1 MPDNVLLWIA
11 VAAYAAHALEEY
23 VYDWKTWAVNVL
35 RLPVDWPTFY
45 MANAAVIVL
54 GASSAAVGWRL
65 PEYSLIFPALM
76 VINAVLFHLVPTITR
91 RHFSPGLGTA
101 IVLFLPLASWIYA
114 GAYDAGVLTIRA
126 AAISTLGGA
135 LVMTFPIVL
144 LKTKDRRIF
153 RQ

>member
-1 MPDNVLLWIA
+1 MQGELLLWIA
-11 VAAYAAHALEEY
+11 VAAYAAHALEEF

-54 GASSAAVGWRL
+54 GASCALVGWRL

-76 VINAVLFHLVPTITR
+76 VINAVLFHLAPTIAR
-91 RHFSPGLGTA
+91 KRFSPGLITA
-101 IVLFLPLASWIYA
+101 MVLFLPLVGWIYW
-114 GAYDAGVLTIRA
+114 GAAQAGVLTGRSVA
-126 AAISTLGGA
+126 VPTLAGA
-135 LVMTFPIVL
+135 VVMAFPIVL